1 VIIADD
7 HPLARHGLRQ
17 YLESEPDIEVV
28 DEAVDGQDVLD
39 RIAGADPPPDVALV
53 DVRMPAMD
61 GVEATRKI
69 HHRHPEVR
77 VIAVSAFADP
87 EYALSVIRA
96 GARGYVLKARDASHI
111 IQAIRLAVAGS
122 LVIDQEVAPAIVQWL
137 HHSPNGSRSPDGGA
151 DALSER
157 ELEVLQLL
165 PSGHTNKEIA
175 HKLLLSPETVKD
187 HLERIF
193 RKLGATDRTAA
204 VAEAMRRGLI
214 E

>member
-1 VIIADD
+1 M
-7 HPLARHGLRQ
+7 
-17 YLESEPDIEVV
+17 ESEPDIEVV
-28 DEAVDGQDVLD
+28 DEATDGQDVLD
-39 RIAGADPPPDVALV
+39 RIDGADPPPDIALV

-61 GVEATRKI
+61 GVEATRRI
-69 HHRHPEVR
+69 CRRHPDVR
-77 VIAVSAFADP
+77 VIALSAFSDP
-87 EYALSVIRA
+87 EYALNVIRA

-111 IQAIRLAVAGS
+111 IQAIRLAAAGS
-122 LVIDQEVAPAIVQWL
+122 MVIDQEVAPAIMQWL
-137 HHSPNGSRSPDGGA
+137 HHSPNGLRSPDGPA

-157 ELEVLQLL
+157 EFDVLQLL
-165 PSGHTNKEIA
+165 PSGRTNKEIA
-175 HKLLLSPETVKD
+175 TKLTLSPETVKD